1 MRAACS
7 EYFFSNSK
15 KLMIRQSTKWSIC
28 SGESVFHQNF
38 ISLSA
43 KRKNLFILMVGMS
56 DNHAYLRQLEI
67 SSIKENK
74 IFEYYQ
80 NIWLDSKMFI
90 SMFIRTFFPEIY
102 VTTEKRGFNLKSYFH
117 ILLKAYRDNM
127 Q

>member
-1 MRAACS
+1 
-7 EYFFSNSK
+7 
-15 KLMIRQSTKWSIC
+15 
-28 SGESVFHQNF
+28 
-38 ISLSA
+38 
-43 KRKNLFILMVGMS
+43 MVGMS

-127 Q
+127 